1 MTARPMKPTAL
12 PVVEQAAQREWAAGW
27 YSGMAVGLING
38 VALAVLAGW
47 LR

>member
-1 MTARPMKPTAL
+1 MTARPMKPTTL

>member
-1 MTARPMKPTAL
+1 MNARIGKPTEL
-12 PVVEQAAQREWAAGW
+12 PVVDEVAKREWAAGW